1 MFKMVKYVIQKGFI
15 SRGAHTSYEADLEFD
30 TLEEARKEFE
40 FLKTQP
46 LLDNE
51 YLSLE
56 MQEWRYDDVLETYE
70 LDYYKKEEE

>member
-1 MFKMVKYVIQKGFI
+1 MVKYIIQKGFI

-46 LLDNE
+46 LLNNE
-51 YLSLE
+51 YLLLE
-56 MQEWRYDDVLETYE
+56 KREWIDDDVLKTRE
-70 LDYYKKEEE
+70 LDYDEKEEN